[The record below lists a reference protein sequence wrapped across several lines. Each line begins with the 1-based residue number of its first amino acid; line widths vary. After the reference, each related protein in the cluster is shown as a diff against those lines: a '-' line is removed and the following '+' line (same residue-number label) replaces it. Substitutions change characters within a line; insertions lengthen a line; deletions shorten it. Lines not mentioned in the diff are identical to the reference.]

1 MHRDALLLHES
12 SSSSLSPGAAM
23 MRAGCERDSAAM
35 VYSGCTT
42 IGPEVQILRRK
53 RATLAPQI
61 VTLGSCDDVAV
72 ALQVV
77 PAGFIHPGLHIT
89 VRGEIPAGHKV
100 AVRAVAAGAPVRKFN
115 QIIGF
120 ALQDIAPGDHVHTHN
135 LVADDFEREYAIGVE
150 ARATEMIAPEERA
163 VFQGIVRRD
172 GRVGTRNYVGVLTTV
187 NCSATVARRIAAHFT
202 PEVLQDFPNVD
213 GVVAITHGTGCGMA
227 EHGEPADILRR
238 VFAGY
243 ATHPNFG
250 AVLLLG
256 LGCET
261 NQIDQ
266 LVALTGESNT
276 LRSATIQEEGG
287 TVAAIRKGIAAVTE
301 MLDEANRITRT
312 PVSAANLVVGLQCGG
327 SDAYS
332 GISANPALG
341 TAVNLLIRNGGTAI
355 LSETP
360 EIYGAEHLLTRRAAR
375 PEVAE
380 RLIERIRWWEEYTAR
395 HKGAIDNNPQPGNK
409 TGGLTT
415 IFEKSLGAVS
425 KGGTTNLNGVYLYA
439 EPITQKGLV
448 FMDSPGFDPVSA
460 TGQVASGANLLC
472 FTTGRGSVFGCKP
485 TPSLKLASNTTLF
498 NRMMDDM
505 DINCGT
511 ILDGEETVEQ
521 AGERI
526 FAEMLAVASGKPTR
540 SEIHGF
546 GEEEFQPWL
555 QGATL

>member
-1 MHRDALLLHES
+1 M
-12 SSSSLSPGAAM
+12 AAIK
-23 MRAGCERDSAAM
+23 DSGQTM
-35 VYSGCTT
+35 S
-42 IGPEVQILRRK
+42 QILRFGE
-53 RATLAPQI
+53 L
-61 VTLGSCDDVAV
+61 DDVAV
-72 ALQVV
+72 VLQPVA
-77 PAGFIHPGLHIT
+77 AGYRYADFQLT
-89 VRGEIPAGHKV
+89 VRSDIPAGHKV
-100 AVRAVAAGAPVRKFN
+100 AIRAVAVGQPVRKFN

-120 ALQDIAPGDHVHTHN
+120 ASCPIAVGDHVHTQN
-135 LVADDFEREYAIGVE
+135 LVAGNFERDYSIGTGVHPTQLLAPAE
-150 ARATEMIAPEERA
+150 AAT
-163 VFQGIVRRD
+163 FQGIARAD
-172 GRVGTRNYVGVLTTV
+172 GRVGTRNYIGVLTTV

-202 PEVLQDFPNVD
+202 PEVMRSYPNVD

-227 EHGEPADILRR
+227 EHGEPADLLRR

-261 NQIDQ
+261 NQIDA
-266 LVALTGESNT
+266 LVELTGSSSIVRT
-276 LRSATIQEEGG
+276 STIQEDGG
-287 TVAAIRKGIAAVTE
+287 TVAAIRKGIATVTE
-301 MLDEANRITRT
+301 MLEEANRVQRT
-312 PVSAANLVVGLQCGG
+312 TVSAASLVLGLQCGG

-341 TAVNLLIRNGGTAI
+341 AAVDMLVRNGGTAI

-360 EIYGAEHLLTRRAAR
+360 EIYGAEHLLTRRSAR

-380 RLIERIRWWEEYTAR
+380 RLIERIHWWEEYTAR
-395 HKGAIDNNPQPGNK
+395 HNGSIDNNPQPGNK

-439 EPITQKGLV
+439 EPIREKGLV

-460 TGQVASGANLLC
+460 TGQVASGANLMC

-485 TPSLKLASNTTLF
+485 TPSLKLASNTPLF
-498 NRMMDDM
+498 ERMSDDM

-511 ILDGEETVEQ
+511 IVDGEETVEQ
-521 AGERI
+521 AGARI
-526 FAEMLAVASGKPTR
+526 FSEMLAVASGKLTR
-540 SEIHGF
+540 SEELGF
-546 GEEEFQPWL
+546 GEEEFQPWI
-555 QGATL
+555 QSATL

>member
-1 MHRDALLLHES
+1 MPTTTALE
-12 SSSSLSPGAAM
+12 
-23 MRAGCERDSAAM
+23 
-35 VYSGCTT
+35 YSGCTT
-42 IGPEVQILRRK
+42 TSRPQIHRRPQGQLTPQILK
-53 RATLAPQI
+53 
-61 VTLGSCDDVAV
+61 LGPSDDVAV
-72 ALQVV
+72 ALQTV
-77 PAGFIHPGLHIT
+77 PAGYRHPSLGIT
-89 VRGEIPAGHKV
+89 AASEIPAGHKV
-100 AVRAVAAGAPVRKFN
+100 AVRAVALNAPVRKFN

-120 ALQDIAPGDHVHTHN
+120 ATAPIAPGDHVHTHN
-135 LVADDFEREYAIGVE
+135 LAAHNFDRDYAIGTE
-150 ARATEMIAPEERA
+150 SHPTNLLPPENSATFE
-163 VFQGIVRRD
+163 GIIRPN
-172 GRVGTRNYVGVLTTV
+172 GRIGTRNYVGILTTV

-202 PEVLQDFPNVD
+202 PDVLRDFPNVD

-266 LVALTGESNT
+266 LISLTGSSNT
-276 LRSATIQEEGG
+276 LRSATIQEDGG
-287 TVAAIRKGIAAVTE
+287 TAASIRKGIITVAE
-301 MLDEANRITRT
+301 MLDQANRITRT
-312 PVSAANLVVGLQCGG
+312 PVSASNLIVGLQCGG

-341 TAVNLLIRNGGTAI
+341 TAVDILIRNGGTAI

-375 PEVAE
+375 PEVAA
-380 RLIERIRWWEEYTAR
+380 RLIDRIRWWEEYTAR

-415 IFEKSLGAVS
+415 IYEKSLGAIS

-439 EPITQKGLV
+439 EPITERGLI

-485 TPSLKLASNTTLF
+485 TPSIKLASNTLLF

-505 DINCGT
+505 DINCGA
-511 ILDGEETVEQ
+511 IIDGEETVEQ

-540 SEIHGF
+540 SEVHGF

-555 QGATL
+555 QSATL

>member
-1 MHRDALLLHES
+1 M
-12 SSSSLSPGAAM
+12 
-23 MRAGCERDSAAM
+23 
-35 VYSGCTT
+35 
-42 IGPEVQILRRK
+42 
-53 RATLAPQI
+53 
-61 VTLGSCDDVAV
+61 LGSTDDVVV
-72 ALQVV
+72 ALK
-77 PAGFIHPGLHIT
+77 PIAAGQLLPGLDLT
-89 VRGEIPAGHKV
+89 TQSDIPAGHKL
-100 AVRAVAAGAPVRKFN
+100 AIRAITIGQPIRKFN

-120 ALQDIAPGDHVHTHN
+120 ATNPIAMGEHVHTHN
-135 LVADDFEREYAIGVE
+135 LVTGDFERDYSIGSESRPADLLAPAE
-150 ARATEMIAPEERA
+150 AAS
-163 VFQGIVRRD
+163 FQGILRSS
-172 GRVGTRNYVGVLTTV
+172 GRVATRNYVGILTTV

-202 PEVLQDFPNVD
+202 PEMLRAYPNVD

-227 EHGEPADILRR
+227 EHGEPADLLRR

-243 ATHPNFG
+243 AIHPNFA

-261 NQIDQ
+261 NQIEP
-266 LVALTGESNT
+266 LITLTGTTDT
-276 LRSATIQEEGG
+276 LRTSTIQEEGG
-287 TVAAIRKGIAAVTE
+287 TAPSIQKGIATVFE
-301 MLDEANRITRT
+301 LLEQANRATRT
-312 PVSAANLVVGLQCGG
+312 TISASHLIVGLQCGG

-341 TAVNLLIRNGGTAI
+341 AAVDLLVRNGGTAI

-360 EIYGAEHLLTRRAAR
+360 EIYGAEHLLTRRSAS
-375 PEVAE
+375 PEVAH
-380 RLIERIRWWEEYTAR
+380 RLIDRIHWWEQYTAR
-395 HKGAIDNNPQPGNK
+395 HKGSIDNNPQPGNK

-415 IFEKSLGAVS
+415 ILEKSLGAVS
-425 KGGTTNLNGVYLYA
+425 KGGTTNLNEVYLYA
-439 EPITQKGLV
+439 EPIREKGLV

-485 TPSLKLASNTTLF
+485 TPSLKIASNTALY
-498 NRMMDDM
+498 NRMSDDM

-511 ILDGEETVEQ
+511 IIDGEETVQQ

-526 FAEMLAVASGKPTR
+526 FHEILAIASGKQTR
-540 SEIHGF
+540 SEVHGF

>member
-1 MHRDALLLHES
+1 M
-12 SSSSLSPGAAM
+12 
-23 MRAGCERDSAAM
+23 
-35 VYSGCTT
+35 
-42 IGPEVQILRRK
+42 
-53 RATLAPQI
+53 APQI
-61 VTLGSCDDVAV
+61 LTLGSSDDVAI
-72 ALQVV
+72 ALQIV
-77 PAGFIHPGLHIT
+77 PAGLARPDLGIT
-89 VRGEIPAGHKV
+89 VCDEIPAGHKV
-100 AVRAVAAGAPVRKFN
+100 ALRAVAAGAPVRKFN
-115 QIIGF
+115 QVIGF
-120 ALQDIAPGDHVHTHN
+120 ASQDIAPGEHVHTHN
-135 LVADDFEREYAIGVE
+135 LIAENFERDYAIGVE
-150 ARATEMIAPEERA
+150 AHATELLAPEMRA
-163 VFQGIVRRD
+163 SFQGIVRPD

-202 PEVLQDFPNVD
+202 PEVLRDYPNVD

-266 LVALTGESNT
+266 LVALTGESPT
-276 LRSATIQEEGG
+276 LRSATIQEDGG
-287 TVAAIRKGIAAVTE
+287 TIAAIRNGIATITE
-301 MLDEANRITRT
+301 MLESANRITRT
-312 PVSAANLVVGLQCGG
+312 TVSAANLMVGLQCGG

-341 TAVNLLIRNGGTAI
+341 TAVDILVRNGGTAI

-375 PEVAE
+375 REIAE
-380 RLIERIRWWEEYTAR
+380 QLIERIRWWEEYTAR

-439 EPITQKGLV
+439 EPIVEKGLV

-498 NRMMDDM
+498 NRMRDDM

-511 ILDGEETVEQ
+511 ILDGDESVEQ
-521 AGERI
+521 VAERI

-540 SEIHGF
+540 SEVHGF

-555 QGATL
+555 QSATL